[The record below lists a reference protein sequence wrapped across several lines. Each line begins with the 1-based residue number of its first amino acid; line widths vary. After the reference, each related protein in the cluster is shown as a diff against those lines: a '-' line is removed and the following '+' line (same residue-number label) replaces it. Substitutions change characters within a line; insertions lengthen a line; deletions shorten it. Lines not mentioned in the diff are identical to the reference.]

1 MQGAGPA
8 PRVTTR
14 GVPHVP
20 RSRSGGAAASSARR
34 GLSPGETIPH
44 RHLRPNYQL
53 GNLVELVKRLQL
65 PAGPVPEGQPE
76 CERHQ
81 EALKL
86 FCQEDQAPIC
96 VVCDRSRAHRAHTV
110 VPIEEAAQ
118 ECKEQILSCLQ
129 RLREERDA
137 LRGLES
143 DWAEE
148 SERLLRQTDVE
159 RQLVGWECERLR
171 KFLAER
177 ERLLLARLGEL
188 DKEIGRRREE
198 HAARL
203 GEDISRLSTLISELE
218 EKCRQP
224 ALELL
229 QGVRSAVSRGEEA
242 TSPHPA
248 PKCPELERRIRDFP
262 GENSLQGAVTGFLGA
277 LAAERGEDPGCC
289 PRTGHSSCWE
299 PVPPPRATPGL
310 GGRARIGAVRGA
322 QDSGE
327 PEDSQVPRH
336 KAGCWSEV
344 TDTVPQSHVLA
355 AAVSV
360 PPFPLLIHPQWPDPG
375 TFCCPPPLPPN
386 DLVLS
391 LEVPPALGDGSS
403 EWGTLRLRQAGLPPP
418 HILSPAGLSPGSSV
432 TAAPAVTDPS
442 QRLSLAWAALSLHG
456 REGQANRA
464 CGANKPLGHP
474 PSVHQ
479 HPATPSS
486 PAQGDWG
493 WSVLNVS
500 PERCQAPAFLLLSQ
514 LMQQEHKGR
523 GWEPPGPEVSEG
535 TKLVYSKKPMSGPVA
550 AEKPPTN
557 LFVSP
562 AFLKLWVP
570 RPWGVTSNLGGGVAV
585 SQV

>member
-1 MQGAGPA
+1 MASGNLARSFQGE
-8 PRVTTR
+8 VTCPVCLEYFTDPVSIECGHNFCR
-14 GVPHVP
+14 ACL
-20 RSRSGGAAASSARR
+20 SRCWGESEPNFCPQCR
-34 GLSPGETIPH
+34 ETIPH
-44 RHLRPNYQL
+44 RHLQPNYQL
-53 GNLVELVKRLQL
+53 GNLMELVKRLQL

-118 ECKEQILSCLQ
+118 ECKEQILSRLQ
-129 RLREERDA
+129 RLREKRDA

-177 ERLLLARLGEL
+177 ERLLLAQLGEL

-203 GEDISRLSTLISELE
+203 GEDISRLSTMISELE

-262 GENSLQGAVTGFLGA
+262 GENSLQGAVTGFLGV

-289 PRTGHSSCWE
+289 PRTGHGSCWE
-299 PVPPPRATPGL
+299 PVPPPGATPGL

-344 TDTVPQSHVLA
+344 TDSPTEPCSGCCCFCATVPSTAPSPMARPWHLLL
-355 AAVSV
+355 
-360 PPFPLLIHPQWPDPG
+360 PPAP
-375 TFCCPPPLPPN
+375 PPN

-403 EWGTLRLRQAGLPPP
+403 EWGTLRLRQARLPPP
-418 HILSPAGLSPGSSV
+418 HIRSV
-432 TAAPAVTDPS
+432 
-442 QRLSLAWAALSLHG
+442 
-456 REGQANRA
+456 
-464 CGANKPLGHP
+464 
-474 PSVHQ
+474 
-479 HPATPSS
+479 
-486 PAQGDWG
+486 QG
-493 WSVLNVS
+493 
-500 PERCQAPAFLLLSQ
+500 
-514 LMQQEHKGR
+514 
-523 GWEPPGPEVSEG
+523 
-535 TKLVYSKKPMSGPVA
+535 
-550 AEKPPTN
+550 
-557 LFVSP
+557 
-562 AFLKLWVP
+562 
-570 RPWGVTSNLGGGVAV
+570 
-585 SQV
+585 

>member
-1 MQGAGPA
+1 MASGNLARSFQGE
-8 PRVTTR
+8 VTC
-14 GVPHVP
+14 HVCLEYFTDP
-20 RSRSGGAAASSARR
+20 VSIECGHNFCRACLSRCWGESEPNFCPQCR
-34 GLSPGETIPH
+34 ETIPH

-148 SERLLRQTDVE
+148 SERLL
-159 RQLVGWECERLR
+159 
-171 KFLAER
+171 
-177 ERLLLARLGEL
+177 
-188 DKEIGRRREE
+188 
-198 HAARL
+198 
-203 GEDISRLSTLISELE
+203 
-218 EKCRQP
+218 
-224 ALELL
+224 
-229 QGVRSAVSRGEEA
+229 GVRSAVSRGEEA

>member
-1 MQGAGPA
+1 MASGNLARSFQDE
-8 PRVTTR
+8 VTCPICLEYFTDPVSIECGHSFCR
-14 GVPHVP
+14 ACL
-20 RSRSGGAAASSARR
+20 SRCWGESEPNFCPQCR
-34 GLSPGETIPH
+34 ETIPQ

-65 PAGPVPEGQPE
+65 PAGPAPEGQPG

-143 DWAEE
+143 DWAKE

-262 GENSLQGAVTGFLGA
+262 GENSLQGAVTGFLGTGRRCWGLLSLYAGA
-277 LAAERGEDPGCC
+277 LAAERGL
-289 PRTGHSSCWE
+289 R
-299 PVPPPRATPGL
+299 
-310 GGRARIGAVRGA
+310 RARGFAG
-322 QDSGE
+322 QGSLDDSLWLLQALQWQEAGHWAE
-327 PEDSQVPRH
+327 GPRSGPIWLFCIKIHYKNKKLKRNSPRHWPVELAMMLTQCPWQIVNFQSLGLLGNVFFYQVPRH
-336 KAGCWSEV
+336 KAGAGAKSL
-344 TDTVPQSHVLA
+344 TQSH
-355 AAVSV
+355 
-360 PPFPLLIHPQWPDPG
+360 
-375 TFCCPPPLPPN
+375 
-386 DLVLS
+386 
-391 LEVPPALGDGSS
+391 
-403 EWGTLRLRQAGLPPP
+403 
-418 HILSPAGLSPGSSV
+418 
-432 TAAPAVTDPS
+432 
-442 QRLSLAWAALSLHG
+442 
-456 REGQANRA
+456 RA
-464 CGANKPLGHP
+464 MF
-474 PSVHQ
+474 
-479 HPATPSS
+479 
-486 PAQGDWG
+486 W
-493 WSVLNVS
+493 
-500 PERCQAPAFLLLSQ
+500 LLL
-514 LMQQEHKGR
+514 
-523 GWEPPGPEVSEG
+523 
-535 TKLVYSKKPMSGPVA
+535 
-550 AEKPPTN
+550 
-557 LFVSP
+557 
-562 AFLKLWVP
+562 FLCHHSLY
-570 RPWGVTSNLGGGVAV
+570 
-585 SQV
+585 